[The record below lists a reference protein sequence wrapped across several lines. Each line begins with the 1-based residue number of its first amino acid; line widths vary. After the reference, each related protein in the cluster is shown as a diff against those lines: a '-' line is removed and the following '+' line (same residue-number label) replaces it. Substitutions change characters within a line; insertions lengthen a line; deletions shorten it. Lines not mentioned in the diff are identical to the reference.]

1 MRITT
6 WNANSVRLRESAL
19 RRIVAE
25 IDPDVLCLQETKVE
39 DGKFPLDLVR
49 ELGFPHVHIHG
60 QKGYHGVAVLS
71 KLPLDGCGTHKWCGI
86 DDSRHAVCTL
96 EGGIELHNLYI
107 PAGGDIPDPEQN
119 PKFRHKLAMLEELS
133 AWFEGHRDDARR
145 AILLGDLNIA
155 PLETDVWSHK
165 QLLSV
170 VSHTPIEIEKLARL
184 QASAGWVDA
193 VRTII
198 PPEEKLF
205 SWWSYRNR
213 DWSASNRGRRLDH
226 IWLTPALAPTLRT
239 AHVRREARGWEAPSD
254 HVPVTVELEV

>member
-49 ELGFPHVHIHG
+49 TLGFPHVHIHG

-96 EGGIELHNLYI
+96 PGGIELHNLYI
-107 PAGGDIPDPEQN
+107 PAGGDVPDAEFN
-119 PKFRHKLAMLEELS
+119 PKFRHKLAMLDELS

-170 VSHTPIEIEKLARL
+170 VSHTPIEVEKLARL

-193 VRTII
+193 VRAII

-213 DWSASNRGRRLDH
+213 DWSASDRGRRLDH
-226 IWLTPALAPTLRT
+226 IWLTPALAPALRT
-239 AHVRREARGWEAPSD
+239 AHIRREARGWEAPSD